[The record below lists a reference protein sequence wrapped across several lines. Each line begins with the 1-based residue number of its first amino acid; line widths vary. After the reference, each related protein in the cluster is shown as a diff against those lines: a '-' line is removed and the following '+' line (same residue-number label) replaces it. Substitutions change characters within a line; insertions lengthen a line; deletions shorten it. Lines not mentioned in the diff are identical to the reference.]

1 MVNFVNNYL
10 TCFIWWLHLESNQA
24 YRGMSS
30 TLSSDYAAI
39 NGGAEETRTLDLF
52 LARETLSQLSYSPI

>member
-39 NGGAEETRTLDLF
+39 NGGPYRTRTDDLL
-52 LARETLSQLSYSPI
+52 LAGQVFSQLN